1 MKNILEDFSIPSLA
15 KANEDNL
22 YASTPFLYN
31 LPGAEVYKGDN
42 ISWCIT
48 DIPVRACN
56 VIFNARL
63 KLENVDSVIKSV
75 IGKARVKNVPLRW
88 YIGKNTQP
96 ANLGEH
102 LISHGFTT
110 DGPVPMMAVDLQTL
124 EKDTRPIEGL
134 EIAEVKDNDTMA
146 IWCDVCSR
154 GFGGMP
160 QSATMMLR
168 WLSLVLELGLPMRY
182 FLASYHGVPVATSQ
196 LLMARG
202 VAGIDRVATVP
213 EARNRGIGYAITLY
227 PLLIARDIGYR
238 AGTIQASE
246 MGVRVYQR
254 MGFWKCG
261 EITSYHWWMPQG

>member
-1 MKNILEDFSIPSLA
+1 MSEILKDLSEASLA

-31 LPGAEVYKGDN
+31 LPGAEVYKGND

-56 VIFNARL
+56 VIFKAKL
-63 KLENVDSVIKSV
+63 ELENVDGVIKS
-75 IGKARVKNVPLRW
+75 IIEKARAKNVPLRW
-88 YIGKNTQP
+88 YIGKNTEP
-96 ANLGEH
+96 ANLGEY
-102 LISHGFTT
+102 LVSHGFTT
-110 DGPVPMMAVDLQTL
+110 DGPAPMMAVELKTPKEDSRILS
-124 EKDTRPIEGL
+124 GL
-134 EIAEVKDNDTMA
+134 DIIEVKDINNMR
-146 IWCDVCSR
+146 IWCNVCSR
-154 GFGGMP
+154 GFGGTP

-182 FLASYHGVPVATSQ
+182 FLALYNGVPVATSQ
-196 LLMARG
+196 LLIAQG

-227 PLLIARDIGYR
+227 PLLIARDMGYR

-261 EITSYHWWMPQG
+261 EITSYWWMPQ

>member
-1 MKNILEDFSIPSLA
+1 MSQILKDLSEVSLA

-31 LPGAEVYKGDN
+31 LPGAEVYKGAD

-56 VIFNARL
+56 VIFKARL
-63 KLENVDSVIKSV
+63 KLENVDNVIKSI

-88 YIGKNTQP
+88 YVGKNTEP

-102 LISHGFTT
+102 LVSHGFTT
-110 DGPVPMMAVDLQTL
+110 DGPAPMMAVDLQTL
-124 EKDTRPIEGL
+124 KKDTRIVSGL
-134 EIAEVKDNDTMA
+134 DIIEVKDINNMR
-146 IWCDVCSR
+146 IWSNVCSR
-154 GFGGMP
+154 GFGGTP
-160 QSATMMLR
+160 QSAAMMLR
-168 WLSLVLELGLPMRY
+168 WLSLVLELGLPMRF
-182 FLASYHGVPVATSQ
+182 FLALYDGVPVATSQ
-196 LLMARG
+196 LLMAEG

-213 EARNRGIGYAITLY
+213 EARNRGIGYATTLH
-227 PLLIARDIGYR
+227 PLLIARDAGYR

-246 MGVRVYQR
+246 MGARVYQR

-261 EITSYHWWMPQG
+261 ELTSYHWWMPQ